1 MYDLT
6 SWDTYINP
14 EILALADQLAAK
26 AQAERD
32 RGIMV
37 YPPQDRTFQALKLT
51 PPDAVRVVII
61 GQDPY
66 HNPGEANGLAF
77 SVSPG
82 IKIPPSLRNIFKEL
96 QSDLGCEIPGSG
108 DLTQWA
114 EQGVLLLNTILT
126 VEENKPAS
134 HSKWGWQTF
143 IAEILR
149 VCVEELPQP
158 IVFILWGGHAKTFAA
173 DLEIQDHPGKACIY
187 SSHPS
192 PLGARKGSA
201 EVPAFIGS
209 RPFSRANQLLSSMG
223 AEPVNWALN

>member
-1 MYDLT
+1 MK
-6 SWDTYINP
+6 SWRIFMKHDVIS
-14 EILALADQLAAK
+14 LAEQLAAK

-32 RGIMV
+32 RGATV
-37 YPPQDRTFQALKLT
+37 YPPQDMIFRALQLT
-51 PPDAVRVVII
+51 PPDTVRVVII

-82 IKIPPSLRNIFKEL
+82 IKVPPSLRNVFKEL
-96 QSDLGCEIPGSG
+96 QSDIGCNIPDSG

-114 EQGVLLLNTILT
+114 ERGVLLLNTSLT

-134 HSKWGWQTF
+134 HAKWGWQLV
-143 IAEILR
+143 IAEVLR

-158 IVFILWGGHAKTFAA
+158 IVFILWGGHARTFTEN
-173 DLEIQDHPGKACIY
+173 LNIQSHQGKAYIC

-192 PLGARKGSA
+192 PLGARKGSEA
-201 EVPAFIGS
+201 VPAFIGS

-223 AEPVNWALN
+223 AEPMDWSLK